1 MTGDDTGLAS
11 RRNRR
16 NIESGHV
23 TKSKKTA
30 SDFEM
35 SVSCCNF
42 VIKNRKDMDF
52 STKRLYR
59 SNEEKMIAGVC
70 GGIAEYF
77 DLDPVL
83 VRVGYI
89 LLSVFTF
96 FSGLLAY
103 LILWIV
109 IPQKKD

>member
-1 MTGDDTGLAS
+1 
-11 RRNRR
+11 
-16 NIESGHV
+16 
-23 TKSKKTA
+23 
-30 SDFEM
+30 
-35 SVSCCNF
+35 
-42 VIKNRKDMDF
+42 MDF